1 MPLSPFLHRA
11 DSIYIVLHSV
21 RRSPTKSSSP
31 IPTQAQSDQ
40 HDTLEWKVL
49 DEPMVPAT
57 NTLNIPNY
65 TDSVGFGQTH
75 TQKLLVHCGSMEV
88 EDVVAGVELVRRGV
102 SEEGRQVV
110 MGGVMEVIGQHPT
123 LFNVASLRNPVISPG
138 EMAKGT
144 DTPDWVYS
152 EFWIPSTFDFD
163 FLTSPASGSLVPPAP
178 DSLTPTPSQMTPT
191 PTIPPPTTSIIVSHN
206 LPNRLHCIPNR
217 ARPRCNR
224 ASADIDRQGWF
235 EARGCIPAKEL
246 GETSTGSGTGNENE
260 TRGGNGN
267 GKDGNGKERKDGI
280 VEILF
285 FAGETHSIEG
295 VEVVRVCLEAMR
307 DWFKVFAEVNLNS
320 TNSKDL
326 YNQSITLVF
335 KMSLNGQQ
343 RCKNAV
349 WIESII
355 SDSANSYVSPLYLTV
370 PPRLASEGG
379 HKQCLP
385 SENFSPG

>member
-57 NTLNIPNY
+57 KVLNNLTSPITPTASRSQIETFVIQSKTSTNSVLKPLCDYRIEDRIQRRPLHTLNIPNY

-235 EARGCIPAKEL
+235 EARGC
-246 GETSTGSGTGNENE
+246 ETSTGSGTGNENE

-307 DWFKVFAEVNLNS
+307 DWFKVFAE
-320 TNSKDL
+320 
-326 YNQSITLVF
+326 
-335 KMSLNGQQ
+335 G
-343 RCKNAV
+343 
-349 WIESII
+349 E
-355 SDSANSYVSPLYLTV
+355 
-370 PPRLASEGG
+370 
-379 HKQCLP
+379 
-385 SENFSPG
+385 